1 MNNFKTYLLKI
12 LSIIEIIMMCVII
25 IAFLVLL
32 FNPVLIGEAAGCWFD
47 RFLVGFE
54 STVE

>member
-1 MNNFKTYLLKI
+1 MNNYLRKI
-12 LSIIEIIMMCVII
+12 LKGIETFFMVLIIL
-25 IAFLVLL
+25 AFLTLL

-54 STVE
+54 STIE